1 MKKWIIEAV
10 IIAAGMFCMGVC
22 IMNGLD
28 SFANKNRVVSV
39 KGLAEREVEADKV
52 IWPLIY
58 KQVGNDLTALY
69 NQINNTNQAIVGF
82 LKQKGLTDA
91 EININAPEIIDMQAE
106 RYNSSPV
113 VYRYNVTGVI
123 TVVSSQVSLVRDL
136 MQQQSELL
144 RQGIAIGGSDY
155 RYNIQYQFTKLNDVK
170 PQMIEEATKNARAA
184 AEKFAIDSDSRLGKI
199 MRANQGQFSI
209 ENRDENTP
217 YIKKVRV
224 VTTIDY
230 ALQD

>member
-136 MQQQSELL
+136 MQRQSELL

>member
-1 MKKWIIEAV
+1 MRKWIIEAA
-10 IIAAGMFCMGVC
+10 IIAAGMFCMGMC

-28 SFANKNRVVSV
+28 SFADKNRVVSV

-69 NQINNTNQAIVGF
+69 TQISNTNHTIIDF
-82 LKQKGLTDA
+82 LKQKGLTDE
-91 EININAPEIIDMQAE
+91 EISINAPEIIDMQAE

-123 TVVSSQVSLVRDL
+123 TVVSSQVALVRDL

-144 RQGIAIGGSDY
+144 RQGIAVGGSDY
-155 RYNIQYQFTKLNDVK
+155 RYNIQYQFTKLNDIK
-170 PQMIEEATKNARAA
+170 PQMIEQATKNARAA
-184 AEKFAIDSDSRLGKI
+184 AEKFAIDSNSRLGKI

>member
-1 MKKWIIEAV
+1 MKKWILEAA
-10 IIAAGMFCMGVC
+10 IIAVGMLCLGFC
-22 IMNGLD
+22 IMSGLD

-58 KQVGNDLTALY
+58 KQVGNDLASLY
-69 NQINNTNQAIVGF
+69 TQISNTNKAIIAF

-91 EININAPEIIDMQAE
+91 EINVNAPEIIDMQAE
-106 RYNSSPV
+106 RYNSNPI

-123 TVVSSQVSLVRDL
+123 TVVSGQVSLVRNL
-136 MQQQSELL
+136 MQEQSELL
-144 RQGIAIGGSDY
+144 RQGIAVGGSDY

-199 MRANQGQFSI
+199 MRASQGQFSI
-209 ENRDENTP
+209 DNRDENTP